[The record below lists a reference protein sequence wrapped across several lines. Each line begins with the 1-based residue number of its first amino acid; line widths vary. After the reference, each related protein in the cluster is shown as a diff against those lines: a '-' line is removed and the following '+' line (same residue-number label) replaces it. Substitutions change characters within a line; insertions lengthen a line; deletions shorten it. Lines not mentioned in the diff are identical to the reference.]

1 MRKIKKHSTSIVE
14 MKINLYTV
22 YTINSIYFFVDY
34 LHASVFILDTFT
46 PKLDGLIS
54 QLIEIQHKNPETAI
68 CDIYTHAHT
77 LDLLLK
83 KWKCLIYAIYKLFY
97 LMQCQSVLNKT
108 NSI

>member
-1 MRKIKKHSTSIVE
+1 MQIDAAYAQNKKKHSTSIVE

-34 LHASVFILDTFT
+34 LHTSVFILDTFT

-68 CDIYTHAHT
+68 YDIHTHTHT
-77 LDLLLK
+77 RFVVEEMEMFNLCNL
-83 KWKCLIYAIYKLFY
+83 
-97 LMQCQSVLNKT
+97 
-108 NSI
+108 

>member
-14 MKINLYTV
+14 MKIYFTV

-54 QLIEIQHKNPETAI
+54 QLIEIQ
-68 CDIYTHAHT
+68 
-77 LDLLLK
+77 
-83 KWKCLIYAIYKLFY
+83 
-97 LMQCQSVLNKT
+97 QSVISTHTHTRFVVEEMEMFNLCNL
-108 NSI
+108 